1 MTKKNISN
9 RTFVITAAIGSAL
22 ITVILILNTLWASR
36 QTIKA
41 TDEAVSAVSSFYLN
55 AMANRRAKT
64 ITNLINNN
72 FDQMEKAV
80 DVIRDEEIETQEEL
94 RSSIGMIKSLL
105 SLSRF
110 ALVDED
116 NVVYTQYTTYTGG
129 SRHEFLAEGEL
140 NGRTISTVYLYG
152 SSKQLCLAIPADFKA
167 MGKSIKAC
175 FVQIDI
181 RDIVNLLA
189 FDDDQESTNFG
200 LYSKNGGNLSGTE
213 LGPAVSDKN
222 IFDITKGSVPEKDWL
237 RFVDDFARERAG
249 SLNFTVGDTK
259 ETLCYEPVQNTG
271 WELVVLIRDS
281 VIRDQIHSISE
292 QNLSIT
298 KYQLTFTLIVTAVF
312 ASILLLE
319 ARIIA
324 RKKLEAEQE
333 NSRNLRSMATTDS
346 LTGVGNKHA
355 FSEAEL
361 ELNPKIMAHEID
373 KLAIV
378 VCDINGLKH
387 VNDTLG
393 HAAGD
398 QLIRDASDL
407 ISRFFVH
414 GSVYRIGGDEFTVLL
429 QGEGYDTMQTVIDR
443 FNRTAE
449 ENIRK
454 DAVVVSI
461 GYAVLDPSDEQL
473 HDLLKRADQMMYE
486 RKRALKQMGAKTR
499 D

>member
-1 MTKKNISN
+1 
-9 RTFVITAAIGSAL
+9 
-22 ITVILILNTLWASR
+22 
-36 QTIKA
+36 
-41 TDEAVSAVSSFYLN
+41 
-55 AMANRRAKT
+55 
-64 ITNLINNN
+64 
-72 FDQMEKAV
+72 
-80 DVIRDEEIETQEEL
+80 
-94 RSSIGMIKSLL
+94 
-105 SLSRF
+105 
-110 ALVDED
+110 
-116 NVVYTQYTTYTGG
+116 
-129 SRHEFLAEGEL
+129 
-140 NGRTISTVYLYG
+140 
-152 SSKQLCLAIPADFKA
+152 
-167 MGKSIKAC
+167 MGKSFKAC

-259 ETLCYEPVQNTG
+259 ETLSYEPVQNTG

-312 ASILLLE
+312 AAILLLE

>member
-22 ITVILILNTLWASR
+22 ITVILILNTLWASG

-41 TDEAVSAVSSFYLN
+41 TDEAVSVVSSFYLD

-72 FDQMEKAV
+72 FEQMEKAV

-152 SSKQLCLAIPADFKA
+152 SSKQLCLVIPADFKA

-200 LYSKNGGNLSGTE
+200 LYSKNGGNLSGTV

-237 RFVDDFARERAG
+237 RFVDDFAQERAG

-271 WELVVLIRDS
+271 WELVVLIRES

-312 ASILLLE
+312 AAILLLE

-333 NSRNLRSMATTDS
+333 NSRNLRNMATTDS

-355 FSEAEL
+355 FSEAEI
-361 ELNPKIMAHEID
+361 ELNPKIMAHELD

-443 FNRTAE
+443 FNRTVE
-449 ENIRK
+449 ENIKK